1 MLAVYDVV
9 RRLGPRHRDV
19 TAPIRSLD
27 RLAIGRLAAGLA
39 KVVPLDARSRVVPAA
54 TVALAY
60 AAANRDYSGTAGLIQ
75 VSGCGGLLRG
85 SGDNARIVLL
95 SAEQLA
101 LAAAE
106 IPVSVGTGTFA
117 LAAEYFRAALG

>member
-1 MLAVYDVV
+1 
-9 RRLGPRHRDV
+9 
-19 TAPIRSLD
+19 
-27 RLAIGRLAAGLA
+27 
-39 KVVPLDARSRVVPAA
+39 
-54 TVALAY
+54 
-60 AAANRDYSGTAGLIQ
+60 
-75 VSGCGGLLRG
+75 
-85 SGDNARIVLL
+85 VLL